1 MRRHR
6 RRLDASGATQLGLVA
21 LSALCLWLLFR
32 AAHFS
37 SMAPAPTVLVAVVVA
52 AVASGLVLWAWG
64 QDGGRANYV
73 AVRRWVAGGATPE
86 SMSPAQLRTSL
97 HSLEDRLQGRWAY
110 LVALVLWSIGS
121 IDRIRDADGIPDVA
135 LVVLPVVFWGGMTTH
150 AMIKARRDLP
160 RISKLI
166 AQTTTTGVL
175 STPSRA
181 AS

>member
-1 MRRHR
+1 
-6 RRLDASGATQLGLVA
+6 
-21 LSALCLWLLFR
+21 
-32 AAHFS
+32 
-37 SMAPAPTVLVAVVVA
+37 
-52 AVASGLVLWAWG
+52 
-64 QDGGRANYV
+64 
-73 AVRRWVAGGATPE
+73 
-86 SMSPAQLRTSL
+86 MSPAQLRTSL
-97 HSLEDRLQGRWAY
+97 HSFEDRLQGRWAY
-110 LVALVLWSIGS
+110 LGALVLWSIGS
-121 IDRIRDADGIPDVA
+121 IDRIRDADGIPHVA

>member
-1 MRRHR
+1 
-6 RRLDASGATQLGLVA
+6 
-21 LSALCLWLLFR
+21 
-32 AAHFS
+32 
-37 SMAPAPTVLVAVVVA
+37 
-52 AVASGLVLWAWG
+52 
-64 QDGGRANYV
+64 
-73 AVRRWVAGGATPE
+73 
-86 SMSPAQLRTSL
+86 MSPAQLRTSL

-121 IDRIRDADGIPDVA
+121 IDRIRDADGIPHVA